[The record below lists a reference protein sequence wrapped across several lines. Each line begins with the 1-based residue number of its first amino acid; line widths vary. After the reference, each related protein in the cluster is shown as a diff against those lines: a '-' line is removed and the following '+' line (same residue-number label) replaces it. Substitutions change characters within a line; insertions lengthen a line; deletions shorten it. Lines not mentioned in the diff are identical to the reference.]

1 MQLDRN
7 KILLID
13 DNEIT
18 NFCNKDIIGDLNVFG
33 EILAFTSP
41 NETLTYLK
49 ELFDEGK
56 DIPSIFIVDV
66 KMPEMDGFELIDE
79 IDELFEENDFDLM
92 PLFFILTTSNH
103 KRDYEQ
109 FDKTPQAKEYITK
122 PLSEE
127 KLKEML
133 VKFNFLSR

>member
-18 NFCNKDIIGDLNVFG
+18 NFCNKDIIGDLNIFN

-41 NETLTYLK
+41 GETLDYLK
-49 ELFDEGK
+49 SLFENKK
-56 DIPSIFIVDV
+56 DIPAIFIVEV

-79 IDELFEENDFDLM
+79 IDELFEEHDFELM

-133 VKFNFLSR
+133 SKFSFLD

>member
-1 MQLDRN
+1 MQLDRS

-18 NFCNKDIIGDLNVFG
+18 NFCNKDIIGDLNIFN

-41 NETLTYLK
+41 SETLDYLK
-49 ELFDEGK
+49 SLFENK
-56 DIPSIFIVDV
+56 EDIPAVFIVDV

-79 IDELFEENDFDLM
+79 IDELFEEHDFELM

-133 VKFNFLSR
+133 SKFSFLS

>member
-18 NFCNKDIIGDLNVFG
+18 NFCNKDIIGDLNIFN

-41 NETLTYLK
+41 GETLDYLK
-49 ELFDEGK
+49 SLFENKK
-56 DIPSIFIVDV
+56 DIPAIFIVDV

-79 IDELFEENDFDLM
+79 IDELFEEHDFELM

-133 VKFNFLSR
+133 SKFSFLD

>member
-18 NFCNKDIIGDLNVFG
+18 NFCNKDIIGDLNIFN

-41 NETLTYLK
+41 SETLDYLK
-49 ELFDEGK
+49 GLFEEQK
-56 DIPSIFIVDV
+56 DIPAIFIVDV

-79 IDELFEENDFDLM
+79 IDELFEENDFELM

-133 VKFNFLSR
+133 SKFSFLD